1 MTPPPRRDLALA
13 RTAIAAFLL
22 AAFVIGA
29 LAAHAADSAKPAV
42 EPTIPSTPGP
52 VSALGRLAP
61 KDGTIRVAGPAG
73 RPAVIAKLLVD
84 DGDHVEAGEVIAVLD
99 DTALRKAE
107 VARAR
112 AQRIDAKQHFERTKK
127 LESRGVQA
135 EAAFDKAQVA
145 LAIADADMAHARAQ
159 LELSEVRSPVS
170 GTVLR
175 VFTRAGER
183 VGSNGIVEIGETD
196 KMYAIAEVYET
207 DITRVHEG
215 QQAIVTSPALGEPL
229 TGTVEKVGRRI
240 GKLDILSTDP
250 VARTDA
256 RVVEVEV
263 RLDDSEKVAALTNLQ
278 VTVEIEP

>member
-1 MTPPPRRDLALA
+1 MSPQPRRKLDPG
-13 RTAIAAFLL
+13 RSAIAAALL
-22 AAFVIGA
+22 AALVVGA
-29 LAAHAADSAKPAV
+29 LPATAADSAKPAV
-42 EPTIPSTPGP
+42 EPTIPSPVGP

-61 KDGTIRVAGPAG
+61 KDGTTRVAGPAG

-84 DGDHVEAGEVIAVLD
+84 DGDRVEVGAVLAVLD
-99 DTALRKAE
+99 DTSLRKAE

-145 LAIADADMAHARAQ
+145 LAIADADMAHAQAQ
-159 LELSEVRSPVS
+159 LDLSQVRSPVS

-183 VGSNGIVEIGETD
+183 VGPDGIVEIGETD
-196 KMYAIAEVYET
+196 QMYAIAEVYET
-207 DITRVHEG
+207 DITRVKEG
-215 QQAIVTSPALGEPL
+215 QRAVVTSPALASPL

-256 RVVEVEV
+256 RVVEVEI

-278 VTVEIEP
+278 VTVAIEP